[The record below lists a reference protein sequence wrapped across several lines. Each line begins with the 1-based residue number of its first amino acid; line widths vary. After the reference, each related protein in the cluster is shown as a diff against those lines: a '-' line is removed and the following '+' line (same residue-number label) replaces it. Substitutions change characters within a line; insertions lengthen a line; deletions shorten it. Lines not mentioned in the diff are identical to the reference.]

1 MIRRLTTV
9 VALVLVLLA
18 ALAETSRAQGDER
31 RFIDLKQVPVEGSA
45 AQDFAPRGW
54 KIEEEIKGDLNADSR
69 PDTVVK
75 LIEDLPAETS
85 DGALNDRYRALLVLA
100 GGADGKLQRVGAA
113 TRLLRCTGCG
123 GVLGD
128 PGGGDVKIEKGVLI
142 ISQLYG
148 SRESVDITQRFRYDP
163 RLKRFMLIGEDVENR
178 DRAVGTSVIESSNYL
193 TGVKTIKET
202 RYNQKNDRDVVVSS
216 TTKRIPTKKRF
227 LEDIDYD
234 EQ

>member
-1 MIRRLTTV
+1 MIQRLMIL
-9 VALVLVLLA
+9 VALVLVLTA
-18 ALAETSRAQGDER
+18 ALVETARAQGDER

-75 LIEDLPAETS
+75 LIEDLPAETA

-100 GGADGKLQRVGAA
+100 GGVDGKLQRLAAA

-148 SRESVDITQRFRYDP
+148 SRESVDITQRFRYDA
-163 RLKRFMLIGEDVENR
+163 RLKRLVLIGEDV
-178 DRAVGTSVIESSNYL
+178 
-193 TGVKTIKET
+193 
-202 RYNQKNDRDVVVSS
+202 
-216 TTKRIPTKKRF
+216 
-227 LEDIDYD
+227 DYD